1 MATTTHD
8 RRPPTADRRPPTTD
22 RRPLTTDHRPPTTA
36 AAVAAA
42 TTTHPTVRELTETEP
57 LEQLRARLPPWAVGA
72 EFARFS
78 SSLIREEIAL
88 PSPPQPPL

>member
-1 MATTTHD
+1 MANTTHD
-8 RRPPTADRRPPTTD
+8 RRPPT
-22 RRPLTTDHRPPTTA
+22 TDHGGGGGGRVARVATA
-36 AAVAAA
+36 T

-88 PSPPQPPL
+88 PSPPPPPL